1 MTEDVLVTGGLG
13 YLGGRITRALAN
25 SPGFSVWVTTRRG
38 KCPPCAWL
46 PSDRCLRMDL
56 TNDHE
61 VRAACKGMDIIIHL
75 AALNENESLSD
86 PMGAL
91 LVNGAGTLRLLEAA
105 TAAGVRRV
113 IYFSTAHVYGSPLIG
128 RITETTIP
136 RPVHPYAITHRIAE
150 DFVLAARST
159 GSLDGIVLRLS
170 NGIGAPV
177 LTEVNRWTLVGN
189 DLCRQSVVDHAL
201 RLKTSGLQERDFIPI
216 SDIVRGAEHLLTL
229 KSEAAGDGL
238 FNLGGECSMT
248 IRALAQLI
256 RERCSEVLGFSP
268 PIHGPPIGEPTPGEP
283 LVYSIDKLK
292 ATGFCLKGSL
302 KDEIDATLAFCR
314 EHFGKG
320 S

>member
-1 MTEDVLVTGGLG
+1 MTDDVLVTGGLG

-25 SPGFSVWVTTRRG
+25 SPEFSVWVTTRRG
-38 KCPPCAWL
+38 RCPPCSWL
-46 PSDRCLRMDL
+46 PPGRCLQMDL

-75 AALNENESLSD
+75 AALNENESFSN

-105 TAAGVRRV
+105 IAAGVRRV

-128 RITETTIP
+128 RITEATVP

-159 GSLDGIVLRLS
+159 GSLDGIVVRLS
-170 NGIGAPV
+170 NGIGAPA
-177 LTEVNRWTLVGN
+177 LAEVNRWTLVGN
-189 DLCRQSVVDHAL
+189 DLCRQAVVDHAL
-201 RLKTSGLQERDFIPI
+201 QLKTPGLQERDFIPL
-216 SDIVRGAEHLLTL
+216 SDIVHGAEHFLTL
-229 KSEAAGDGL
+229 EKGTAGDGL

-256 RERCSEVLGFSP
+256 RERCGEVLGFSP
-268 PIHGPPIGEPTPGEP
+268 PIHAPPAGKQTFGEP
-283 LVYSIDKLK
+283 LIYSIDKLK
-292 ATGFCLKGSL
+292 ATGFHLEGSIE
-302 KDEIDATLAFCR
+302 DEIDATLAFCH
-314 EHFGKG
+314 EHFG
-320 S
+320 SVS